1 MEIDEKTLKELV
13 NRVIE
18 LFQSESSRQ
27 NIIVP
32 KKKLY
37 VIFTEEFN
45 EKYSTFFESLDKQS
59 KYEAYAIVPEEIYTE
74 SLINTLKQF
83 KFCKEVISR
92 DKISLNNLDEYLTVF
107 PIISKTIIAKT
118 ALCIGDT
125 FETNWIFNSME
136 KGQKIILLQSGLEK
150 FSGKEPVAYRKK
162 ILDYYRTLLEFD
174 IEISEDIFQVSS
186 KDFSIVNEKVT
197 HTQTTHECTGKQ
209 IITEYEIEK
218 LKEYNKIVLKPG
230 DIITEMAKDKAR
242 SLNIEIVR
250 KGL

>member
-45 EKYSTFFESLDKQS
+45 EKYSIFFEGLNRQTE
-59 KYEAYAIVPEEIYTE
+59 YEAYAIVPEEMYTD
-74 SLINTLKQF
+74 SLLNTLKQF
-83 KFCKEVISR
+83 KFCKEVISSE
-92 DKISLNNLDEYLTVF
+92 KVNLDELTEYLTVF
-107 PIISKTIIAKT
+107 PTISKTTIAKT

-125 FETNWIFNSME
+125 FETNWIFKSME
-136 KGQKIILLQSGLEK
+136 NGQRIILLQSGLEK

-162 ILDYYRTLLEFD
+162 ILNYYRTLLEFD
-174 IEISEDIFQVSS
+174 IEISEDIFEVSS
-186 KDFSIVNEKVT
+186 KNFSIVNEKAAHTETT
-197 HTQTTHECTGKQ
+197 HTCTGKQ
-209 IITEYEIEK
+209 IITEYEIER
-218 LKEYNKIVLKPG
+218 LKDYNKIVLKPG
-230 DIITEMAKDKAR
+230 DLITEMAKDKAR

-250 KGL
+250 EGL